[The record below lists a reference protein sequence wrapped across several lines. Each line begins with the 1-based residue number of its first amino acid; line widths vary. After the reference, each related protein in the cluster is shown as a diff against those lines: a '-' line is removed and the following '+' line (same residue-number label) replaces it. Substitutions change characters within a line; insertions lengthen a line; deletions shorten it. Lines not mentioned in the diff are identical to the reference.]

1 MDRDVVDQAHEIYFN
16 VIVAH
21 GDGEEPWSAEQRAE
35 LGRALR
41 LLEPLENAGELGPEG
56 VQLMASLCLELGNDE
71 REEHLLRSG
80 VDLYPGSAG
89 LHADLGAAYA
99 NLSKWSPSV
108 AHLAA
113 AVLLGVDE
121 PDERWA
127 MTASQLVDAL
137 VECGEEERAQAVRQW
152 ARGHIKDDQARA
164 WLDEDDEDAGESSE

>member
-21 GDGEEPWSAEQRAE
+21 GDGDEPWSPEQRSE
-35 LGRALR
+35 LRRALS
-41 LLEPLENAGELGPEG
+41 LLEPVEIAGELGPEG
-56 VQLMASLCLELGNDE
+56 IQLMASLCLELGNDE

-80 VDLYPGSAG
+80 VDLYPASPG

-99 NLSKWSPSV
+99 NLSKWSPAV
-108 AHLAA
+108 AHLSA

-127 MTASQLVDAL
+127 MTVSQLIDAL
-137 VECGEEERAQAVRQW
+137 VECGEEERAQAVRGW
-152 ARGHIKDDQARA
+152 ALTHIKDDQARA
-164 WLDEDDEDAGESSE
+164 WLEEDDSAEEAAD